1 MTRASRPLPF
11 LLLAATAVLVVV
23 FSFQTRLMDLDRH
36 RGAAQDL
43 LHLKQLDTRLNE
55 ETLKAVSLQ
64 LMHYDSIVSTVS
76 RMKKL
81 SAKLHD
87 PATGLYGLVSPAV
100 DKQLDIF
107 RSHMLT
113 KFDLVESV
121 KSRTA
126 IVRNTLNYLPLEIA
140 RITKGRHDPH
150 VIDMHRLLST
160 VLFHN
165 LAPTESSHQ
174 DVYAVINALNKA
186 GLNVQDR
193 TNINKVLIHTKANL
207 EANDAIT
214 DSMVK
219 FLKLPTS
226 ATLDGIYEA
235 HAKFTIERIQ
245 AANQFRIVLLVLS
258 LTLFAGLAFALLRLR
273 KAHDL
278 AERTS
283 RQFRDAVESI
293 GEGFA
298 FFDGESRLS
307 FWNATFE
314 RLHKGVGETLRR
326 GMSFEGFQN
335 TCLTHG
341 VYNDLIFDERA
352 GNDAMSQ
359 ALGHA
364 YVIKS
369 QNDAWMLASDSRM
382 ADGGT
387 ASVRIDITEQKHS
400 EEELR
405 KLSRAVE
412 QSPASVMIT
421 DTEGIITY
429 VNPKFED
436 ATGYTAIEAIGQK
449 PQLIGSGE
457 KNADAYDQLW
467 KTISSGGEW
476 RGEFHNKRKDGT
488 LFWEY
493 ASISPIKN
501 KRGEITSYVAVKE
514 DITDRK
520 KVISE
525 LMSAKEQAELASHA
539 KTQFLANMSHELRT
553 PLNAIIGFSE
563 MIKEQ
568 MFGPIGNDNYVEYS
582 TNILASGQHLLEVI
596 NDILDVSRIETGTMI
611 IRDESVDIDE
621 LCHTCL
627 NMVRPQ
633 VDFAKLALHDI
644 VQDDMPSIRGDEVR
658 LKQIILNVLSN
669 AIKFT
674 PQGGTIDFSA
684 YQEDDG
690 AMTIIVSDSGYGIPE
705 DKQQTILEP
714 FEQVSDIYTRN
725 HEGSGMG
732 LFLVNSLVTL
742 HGGSLSIDSE
752 VDTGTTI
759 TIRLPAE
766 RTIAA

>member
-36 RGAAQDL
+36 NTAAQDL

-64 LMHYDSIVSTVS
+64 LMHYDSIVSTVT

-87 PATGLYGLVSPAV
+87 PASGLYGLVSPGV
-100 DKQLDIF
+100 DKKLNIF

-113 KFDLVESV
+113 KFDLVEAV
-121 KSRTA
+121 KSRSA
-126 IVRNTLNYLPLEIA
+126 IVRNTLNYLPLEID
-140 RITKGRHDPH
+140 RITKNRHDPN
-150 VIDMHRLLST
+150 VIDMHRLLSA

-165 LAPTESSHQ
+165 LSPTDSSHQ
-174 DVYAVINALNKA
+174 DVNAVINALNKV

-193 TNINKVLIHTKANL
+193 ANINKVLIHTKANL
-207 EANDAIT
+207 EANDDIAAN
-214 DSMVK
+214 MVK

-226 ATLDGIYEA
+226 ATLDSIFEA

-258 LTLFAGLAFALLRLR
+258 LSLFAGLAFALLRLR
-273 KAHDL
+273 KAHNL

-283 RQFRDAVESI
+283 RQFRDAAQSI

-298 FFDGESRLS
+298 FFDGKSRLS
-307 FWNATFE
+307 FWNSTFE
-314 RLHKGVGETLRR
+314 KLHKGVGETLRR
-326 GMSFEGFQN
+326 GVSFEEFQKA
-335 TCLTHG
+335 CLTHG
-341 VYNDLIFDERA
+341 VYEDLVFDEDA
-352 GNDAMSQ
+352 GNDAISQ
-359 ALGHA
+359 ALGHP

-369 QNDAWMLASDSRM
+369 ANDTWMLASDSRM

-421 DTEGIITY
+421 DTKGLITY

-436 ATGYTAIEAIGQK
+436 ATGYTSAEAIGQR
-449 PQLIGSGE
+449 PQLISSGE
-457 KNADAYDQLW
+457 KNAGEYEHLW
-467 KTISSGGEW
+467 NIISSGGEW

-501 KRGEITSYVAVKE
+501 ERGEVTSYVAVKE

-525 LMSAKEQAELASHA
+525 LISAKEQAELASHA

-568 MFGPIGNDNYVEYS
+568 MFGPIGNDNYVEYG
-582 TNILASGQHLLEVI
+582 TNILTSGQHLLEVI
-596 NDILDVSRIETGTMI
+596 NNILDVSRIETGTMV
-611 IRDESVDIDE
+611 IRDERVDIDE

-627 NMVRPQ
+627 DMVRPQ
-633 VDFAKLALHDI
+633 ADFAKLTLRGTI
-644 VQDDMPSIRGDEVR
+644 QDGLPHLRGDAVR
-658 LKQIILNVLSN
+658 LKQIILNLLSN

-674 PQGGTIDFSA
+674 PQGGKIDFVMH
-684 YQEDDG
+684 QEEDG
-690 AMTIIVSDSGYGIPE
+690 TIVLIVRDSGYGIPE

-732 LFLVNSLVTL
+732 LFLVNSFVTL
-742 HGGSLSIDSE
+742 HGGSLSIDST

-759 TIRLPAE
+759 TICLPAE